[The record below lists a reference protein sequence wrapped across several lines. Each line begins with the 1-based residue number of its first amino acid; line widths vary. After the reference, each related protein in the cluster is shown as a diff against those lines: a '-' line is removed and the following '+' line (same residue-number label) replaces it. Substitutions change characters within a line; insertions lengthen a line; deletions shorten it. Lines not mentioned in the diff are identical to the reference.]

1 MYGNLKHLKVRNLL
15 RRLSSLL
22 IRLNSRL
29 EGRGWPG
36 SFEGFFYIVILT
48 ITIRKKLF
56 CMVHWQQEKFM
67 NTAI

>member
-36 SFEGFFYIVILT
+36 SFEGFFYTVI
-48 ITIRKKLF
+48 
-56 CMVHWQQEKFM
+56 E
-67 NTAI
+67 